1 MQEAASLRPFSAFD
15 LDFQDCN
22 QYSFRVQIQEA
33 SPAGW
38 QSADIP
44 LKQYVMLQTATSICS
59 INSLLYRISLQMT
72 LTGRDRKVDE

>member
-33 SPAGW
+33 SCLVPCDHIPRRSWPLFRAKAILEELI
-38 QSADIP
+38 ADLSPRSSRPRKIA
-44 LKQYVMLQTATSICS
+44 LETS
-59 INSLLYRISLQMT
+59 RA
-72 LTGRDRKVDE
+72 